1 MAKLHT
7 LDQPFTGWVGVLR
20 TRAFAYSLILSL
32 LLWLLE
38 PVLGFVLVERVV
50 FTPLSIFS
58 RFVLTVLIMTA
69 GCSIGWSK
77 LSTERRSEEIQQQKS
92 MMEQVISSE
101 PECVKTV
108 ARDGTLL
115 DMNPAGLNI
124 IEAKCLADVQYASVY
139 DLIAPEDR
147 AAYKHFNEQVF
158 SGEQLSMEYDI
169 IGLQGS
175 RKTVDSHAV
184 PLRDD
189 QGNIVA
195 HLAITRDV
203 TALKR
208 SQRELQKFSMAVE
221 QCASMVMIT
230 DTVGKISYV
239 NPRFC
244 KVTGYVAHE
253 CIGET
258 PKLLYSGKHSSEFYK
273 DMWGHISHGKEWRGR
288 VQNRRKNGDLY
299 WASVVI
305 SPVKDNEGNILHFLC
320 TQEDVTDSHILSQQ
334 LEYQARHCMLTGL
347 INRHEFEDHL
357 EQLLARAK
365 VEKSQHA
372 VLFIDLDQFKQIN
385 DACGHAA
392 GDQLLRQ
399 MGQLFQQNMRQEDL
413 ISRIGG
419 DEFAILIGAC
429 KADQIEQIAEHLRK
443 AVEDFSFAWEHQ
455 TFKVTIS
462 VGCVVIDEFSP
473 EMTTVLSQAD
483 ASCYQAKDHGRNRVF
498 IHRDAETD
506 RLRQGEFQWVTKIH
520 QGLESDRF
528 VLYVQ
533 EIAALGGEER
543 EHYEVLIRYIDDDG
557 KVIPPGAFLPPAE
570 RYGISPK
577 IDRWVVDEACRVL
590 QEQLEN
596 RVSLSVNLSGL
607 SVNDREFL
615 NHVSDCIEKYKV
627 IPERLCFEITETAT
641 IANLTEALT
650 FIREMKALGCRFAL
664 DDFGSGLSS
673 FGYLRSLPVDI
684 VKIDGIFVKNIRSNE
699 IDRAMV
705 KSINEIGHLMGKKT
719 VAEFVEDL
727 ASAEL
732 LTEMGVDYAQGYGI
746 AKPKPIKELG

>member
-7 LDQPFTGWVGVLR
+7 IDQPYTGWVGVLQ
-20 TRAFAYSLILSL
+20 TRAFAYSLMLSL
-32 LLWLLE
+32 LVWLLE
-38 PVLGFVLVERVV
+38 PILGFVLAESAV
-50 FTPLSIFS
+50 FTPLSMFS
-58 RFVLTVLIMTA
+58 RLVLTLLIMA
-69 GCSIGWSK
+69 SGCSIAWSK
-77 LSTERRSEEIQQQKS
+77 LSAERRSEEIQQQKS

-124 IEAKCLADVQYASVY
+124 IEAECLADVQYASVY
-139 DLIAPEDR
+139 DLIAPEDQ
-147 AAYKHFNEQVF
+147 AAYKHFNERVF
-158 SGEQLSMEYDI
+158 LGEQLSMEYDI

-203 TALKR
+203 SALKR

-230 DTVGKISYV
+230 DTAGKISYV
-239 NPRFC
+239 NPRFS
-244 KVTGYVAHE
+244 KVTGYAAHE

-258 PKLLYSGKHSSEFYK
+258 PKLLYSGKHSPEFYE
-273 DMWGHISHGKEWRGR
+273 DMWRNISRGKEWRGR

-305 SPVKDNEGNILHFLC
+305 SPVTDNEGNILHFLC

-347 INRHEFEDHL
+347 INRHEFEGHL

-385 DACGHAA
+385 DACGHTA

-399 MGQLFQQNMRQEDL
+399 MGQLFQENVRHEDL

-419 DEFAILIGAC
+419 DEFAILIESC

-443 AVEDFSFAWEHQ
+443 TVEEFNFAWEHQ

-483 ASCYQAKDHGRNRVF
+483 SSCYQAKDHGRNRVF
-498 IHRDAETD
+498 IHSDAETD

-520 QGLESDRF
+520 QGLESNRF

-577 IDRWVVDEACRVL
+577 IDRWVVGEACRLL

-732 LTEMGVDYAQGYGI
+732 LAEMGVDYAQGYGI
-746 AKPKPIKELG
+746 AKPKPIEELQ